1 VCVPGSIRFARRAQD
16 LYWFEENVPKSSHR
30 WLMLPVPLMIKA
42 RNKGYMQEREGGEA
56 PRSLIRGLGGYK
68 VES

>member
-1 VCVPGSIRFARRAQD
+1 
-16 LYWFEENVPKSSHR
+16 
-30 WLMLPVPLMIKA
+30 MLPVPLMIKA